1 VTNLIMT
8 TTMMMMMRPMTT
20 APRARCSLRWS
31 CCVPVLCFFFVFHLR
46 ARMFFFC
53 FFFFFFSPSCQ
64 RPYTVSSTV
73 LPPSVMIRPLTHSYD
88 RQCEA
93 ATVRPHVHVS
103 VARGTDLCTERGHAI
118 LREARSP
125 PRADGTV
132 RICWPD
138 AGLSFEA
145 PGSASA
151 TATETLLAV
160 VRTRLA
166 GRFVV
171 LSLHFSKKQNA

>member
-1 VTNLIMT
+1 
-8 TTMMMMMRPMTT
+8 
-20 APRARCSLRWS
+20 
-31 CCVPVLCFFFVFHLR
+31 
-46 ARMFFFC
+46 
-53 FFFFFFSPSCQ
+53 
-64 RPYTVSSTV
+64 
-73 LPPSVMIRPLTHSYD
+73 
-88 RQCEA
+88 
-93 ATVRPHVHVS
+93 VRPHVHVS

-171 LSLHFSKKQNA
+171 LSLHFSKKQNAELCFFFFFFVAIEFFVLFFSFFGGAAYPIRSRFVSSHTNGRMPFTRRLYTDFPSFACLATPSVMPVPAQWQQSSVLRHGSRCWT